1 MIATVTPA
9 TSTSRDISNAWKE
22 MQTGKLCFPFSD
34 DGRTDPET
42 KIGEIKDQV
51 RPAGWPVEVLSAGE
65 GRCLAQLVVA
75 EEHQNTFGTLHGGF
89 TATVV
94 DEVSTLALMTTGSG
108 HPGVS
113 VDLNVSYL
121 KAANLGD
128 KILID
133 AKTLKA
139 GKRLAFLEVEIKK
152 ESGELIAK
160 GSHTKFVSS

>member
-1 MIATVTPA
+1 MEELSFTKK
-9 TSTSRDISNAWKE
+9 NKE
-22 MQTGKLCFPFSD
+22 KGKA
-34 DGRTDPET
+34 E
-42 KIGEIKDQV
+42 KIVK
-51 RPAGWPVEVLSAGE
+51 VEVLSAGD
-65 GRCLAQLVVA
+65 GRCLAQMVVA

-113 VDLNVSYL
+113 VDLNVSYM

>member
-1 MIATVTPA
+1 MEELSLTKKD
-9 TSTSRDISNAWKE
+9 RKK
-22 MQTGKLCFPFSD
+22 GKAEKMENVCVKPSKGSVVCILVQL
-34 DGRTDPET
+34 EV
-42 KIGEIKDQV
+42 EI
-51 RPAGWPVEVLSAGE
+51 LSAGD
-65 GRCLAQLVVA
+65 GRCLAQMVVA